1 MTIELGLARI
11 GRLLEHTNLPWKAIH
26 VAGTNGKGSI
36 CAYISAM
43 LHAADV
49 SCGRFT
55 SPHLIDRWDCIT
67 INQTVVRKALF
78 QEVEGHVK
86 QYNTNNDI
94 GASEF
99 EILTA
104 TAFEIFNRE
113 KSEVGVVEVGL
124 GGRLDATNVL
134 QNTSVT
140 VISKIG
146 LDHQSLLGNSLEEI
160 AYQKAG
166 IMRPG
171 VPCVVDNTNEPGVL
185 DVLDRYA
192 REIGAGPL
200 IKVPRYDNTTS
211 PLQEFLEKNS
221 LELHQQVNLHCAFE
235 AAKKILTQI
244 RPQQNPLDLLQ
255 AAVKAPWRGRLQKQ
269 SIESL
274 TGRKEDVLIDGAHN
288 GQSAEVLGSYVN
300 HKLRHGAQ
308 CVTWVLAASR
318 GKDLE
323 ELLRP
328 LVRNGDNV
336 VAVEFGAVDGMPWVQ
351 PARSREI
358 LEMVRRGTELGE
370 HVDAGTDVLG
380 ALRWSNKTANG
391 GPLVIAGSLYLV
403 SDVLRLLRDAEYG
416 A

>member
-11 GRLLEHTNLPWKAIH
+11 GRLLDNTKLPWKAIH

-43 LHAADV
+43 LHAAGV
-49 SCGRFT
+49 PCGRFT

-67 INQTVVRKALF
+67 INQKVVRKALF
-78 QEVEGHVK
+78 QEVEGQVK
-86 QYNTNNDI
+86 QYDAKNGI
-94 GASEF
+94 EASEF

-113 KSEVGVVEVGL
+113 KVEVGVVEVGL
-124 GGRLDATNVL
+124 GGRMDATNVL
-134 QNTSVT
+134 HNTAVT
-140 VISKIG
+140 VITKIG
-146 LDHQSLLGNSLEEI
+146 YDHQFLLGNSLEEI

-166 IMRPG
+166 IMRRG

-192 REIGAGPL
+192 KEIGAGPL
-200 IKVPRYDNTTS
+200 IKVPQHGNYNSRLRDC
-211 PLQEFLEKNS
+211 LEKNS
-221 LELHQQVNLHCAFE
+221 LEPHQRVNLRCAFE
-235 AAKKILTQI
+235 AVKETLTQLH
-244 RPQQNPLDLLQ
+244 PQQDPLDLLQ
-255 AAVKAPWRGRLQKQ
+255 AAVDAPWRGRLQKQ

-288 GQSAEVLGSYVN
+288 GQSAAVLGSYVN
-300 HKLRHGAQ
+300 DKLRHGAQ

-318 GKDLE
+318 GKDLQ

-336 VAVEFGAVDGMPWVQ
+336 VAVEFGPVDGMPWVH
-351 PARSREI
+351 PASAGEI
-358 LEMVRRGTELGE
+358 LDMSRRGLGLEE
-370 HVDAGTDVLG
+370 HCNAGRDVLG
-380 ALRWSNKTANG
+380 ALQWSSNTAGG
-391 GPLVIAGSLYLV
+391 GPLVVAGSLYLV
-403 SDVLRLLRDAEYG
+403 SDVLRLLRDAADG